1 MKTPGSAATAAGVLV
16 GVGLAIGILVALIAW
31 PAGHSPSVGEW
42 LIQAALVVAVVVI
55 VAGRV
60 RRKG

>member
-1 MKTPGSAATAAGVLV
+1 MNRRPGPAAAAGVLV
-16 GVGLAIGILVALIAW
+16 GIGLAIGILVALIAW
-31 PAGHSPSVGEW
+31 PAGHSPSIGEW
-42 LIQAALVVAVVVI
+42 LIQAGLLIAVVVI